1 MSVQL
6 VRFTAHQANVADIEA
21 AIKPMIA
28 AVHAAAPT
36 GTRYALCKLPDGITF
51 LAILELADGTP
62 NPLLGIPAATEF
74 RENLTGWV
82 VTAPSPPEQLDV
94 VGSYRLFA

>member
-6 VRFTAHQANVADIEA
+6 VRFTAHQANVADIET

-28 AVHAAAPT
+28 AIHAAAPT
-36 GTRYALCKLPDGITF
+36 GTRYAVCKLPDGITF
-51 LAILELADGTP
+51 LGILELADGVA

-74 RENLTGWV
+74 RENLKNWV
-82 VTAPSPPEQLDV
+82 VAPPSPPEQLDV
-94 VGSYRLFA
+94 VGSYQLFT